1 MEELGETGTRLEDGK
16 EGVTKFIGTCKYGNW
31 QLFALK
37 ESLEWRRS
45 FEGEQTREERSHK
58 MGGIEALVEVQN
70 LYYEPDKY
78 IIDELWDDLLI
89 GVWENKCWWIGGCD

>member
-1 MEELGETGTRLEDGK
+1 M
-16 EGVTKFIGTCKYGNW
+16 
-31 QLFALK
+31 K

-78 IIDELWDDLLI
+78 IIDEL
-89 GVWENKCWWIGGCD
+89 